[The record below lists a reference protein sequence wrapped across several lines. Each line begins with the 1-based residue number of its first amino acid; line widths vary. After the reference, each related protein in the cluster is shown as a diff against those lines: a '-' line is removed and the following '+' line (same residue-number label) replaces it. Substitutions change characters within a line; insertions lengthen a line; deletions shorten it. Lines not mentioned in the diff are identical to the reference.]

1 MDSEAWL
8 SGTEASRPGKEC
20 VLSTYCALSAVPG
33 SHVNVLPSSCQ
44 WPHQPAAW
52 WENRQCGLVATDPN
66 PVLTFQGCHPL
77 ALWPCQSE
85 LSTLVTQFPHL

>member
-8 SGTEASRPGKEC
+8 LGTEASRPGKEC
-20 VLSTYCALSAVPG
+20 VLSTYCALSSVPG

-52 WENRQCGLVATDPN
+52 WENRGGVAW
-66 PVLTFQGCHPL
+66 
-77 ALWPCQSE
+77 WPQTPT
-85 LSTLVTQFPHL
+85 LSSPSRAATP